1 MLRNSILATFAAIAF
16 TTSALAQ
23 DPLDLDRF
31 AFPEFTQF
39 EVEESSPETLPPV
52 SSETEQP
59 SDEPTSPEAQKVYTL
74 WATYYYLPEI
84 SEVAGPHALRDML
97 GLELGPSLS
106 LKDWCYTSMEG
117 SVKINFKNG
126 ESHTYNYQGITDEHY
141 VDCSSIFPRHPAIGK
156 TKFRMANG
164 LYGDGVGDYILSPY
178 RTVATDPKIIP
189 TGTVLY
195 IPEAKGAKITTATG
209 KTIVHDGYFFAGDI
223 GGAIKGNHIDV
234 YIGTSLKA
242 TFFPWIKSRETGTFK
257 AYVVTDEKIINE
269 LRDLHTAK

>member
-1 MLRNSILATFAAIAF
+1 MLRTSILATFAAIAM
-16 TTSALAQ
+16 TTSAFAQ
-23 DPLDLDRF
+23 DPFDLDRF

-39 EVEESSPETLPPV
+39 EESSAETLPPV
-52 SSETEQP
+52 GTDLEMDGPSEDAP
-59 SDEPTSPEAQKVYTL
+59 GAQKVYTL

-84 SEVAGPHALRDML
+84 SEVEGPHALRDMT

-141 VDCSSIFPRHPAIGK
+141 VDCTSIFPRHPAIGK

-178 RTVATDPKIIP
+178 RTVATDPTIIP

-242 TFFPWIKSRETGTFK
+242 SFFPWIKSRETGTFK
-257 AYVVTDEKIINE
+257 AHVVTDEKIINE
-269 LRDLHTAK
+269 LRDLHTIK